1 MLVVV
6 NQPHINSFKIEGTI
20 DPSFLEELK
29 KIFGSNLEIQQSE
42 DEEYINIKDTNF
54 YKEMSG
60 LETLGSNMRFY
71 RKLLKMTQTEL
82 AEKLKTSKQ
91 YVSDM
96 ERGYKAISKETAKK
110 IAKIYNEPISFF
122 I

>member
-60 LETLGSNMRFY
+60 LETPGSNMRFY

-96 ERGYKAISKETAKK
+96 ERGYKAISKVTAKK